1 MISRIRRRDSRRS
14 RIRRADIG
22 VWEIFLPDIGAGRSY
37 KFAIL
42 GPDGTLQPLKAD
54 PFAFQSELRPKTA
67 SITTAP
73 SAHNWGDAAH
83 RDS

>member
-54 PFAFQSELRPKTA
+54 PFAFQSELRPQTA